1 MAAKEVVFGR
11 SARERM
17 LAGVNILADAVKVTL
32 GPKGRNVVLDKS
44 FGAPRITKD
53 GVSVAKEIELEDKFE
68 NMGAQMLREVASKTN
83 DIAGDGTTTATVLAQ
98 SIVQEG
104 HKAVAAGMNP
114 MDLKR
119 GIDMAVSEVVADL
132 LAKAT
137 KIKTSDEVAQVG
149 TISANGEAQIGNDIA
164 EAMQKVGNEGVI
176 TVEEAKTAETELEVV
191 EGMQFDRGY
200 LSPYFVTNTE
210 KMIADMEDPYILI
223 HEKKLSNL
231 QAMLPI
237 LEAVVQSSRPL
248 IIIAED
254 VEGEALATLVVNK
267 LRGGL
272 KIAAVKAP
280 GFGDRRKAML
290 EDIAILTG
298 GQVISEDLGIKLET
312 VTLDML
318 GTAKK
323 VNISKENTVIVDG
336 AGKKKQISARV
347 DQIKAQIEETSSD
360 YDKEKLQER
369 LAKLAGGVAVIRVGG
384 STEIEVKERKDRV
397 DDALNATR
405 AAVEEGI
412 VPGGGTALLRASK
425 FINSVGANADQE
437 AGINIV
443 RRAMQAPA
451 RQIAS
456 NAGEEASIVVGKILD
471 QNKAAFGF
479 NAQTAEYGDMIKMG
493 IVDPV
498 KVVRTALQDAGSVA
512 GLLITTEAMVADAP
526 AKEGAAPAGGG
537 MPDMGGMGGMGGM
550 M

>member
-1 MAAKEVVFGR
+1 
-11 SARERM
+11 
-17 LAGVNILADAVKVTL
+17 
-32 GPKGRNVVLDKS
+32 
-44 FGAPRITKD
+44 
-53 GVSVAKEIELEDKFE
+53 
-68 NMGAQMLREVASKTN
+68 
-83 DIAGDGTTTATVLAQ
+83 
-98 SIVQEG
+98 
-104 HKAVAAGMNP
+104 
-114 MDLKR
+114 
-119 GIDMAVSEVVADL
+119 
-132 LAKAT
+132 
-137 KIKTSDEVAQVG
+137 
-149 TISANGEAQIGNDIA
+149 
-164 EAMQKVGNEGVI
+164 
-176 TVEEAKTAETELEVV
+176 
-191 EGMQFDRGY
+191 
-200 LSPYFVTNTE
+200 
-210 KMIADMEDPYILI
+210 MIADLEDPYILI

-248 IIIAED
+248 VIIAED

-323 VNISKENTVIVDG
+323 INISKENTIIVDG
-336 AGKKKQISARV
+336 AGKKKDISARV

-360 YDKEKLQER
+360 YDREKLQER

-425 FINSVGANADQE
+425 FINSKGANADQE

-443 RRAMQAPA
+443 RRALQSPC

-456 NAGEEASIVVGKILD
+456 NAGEEASIVVGKIND
-471 QNKAAFGF
+471 QNKANYGF

-498 KVVRTALQDAGSVA
+498 KVVRTALEDAGSVA

-526 AKEGAAPAGGG
+526 AKEGAGGAGGG